1 MSSVDDLVVAAKRFL
16 KDTWNEDTVSMIIT
30 KNEVVDGNGK
40 LHTDCVV
47 KLGGVNIQM
56 AQSFHFQKRKSS
68 RREIPSAL
76 ETDTNRLNLYFPA
89 KRFQR

>member
-47 KLGGVNIQM
+47 KLGGSTSKWHKV
-56 AQSFHFQKRKSS
+56 FTFKKGKVVD
-68 RREIPSAL
+68 EKY
-76 ETDTNRLNLYFPA
+76 RLL
-89 KRFQR
+89 